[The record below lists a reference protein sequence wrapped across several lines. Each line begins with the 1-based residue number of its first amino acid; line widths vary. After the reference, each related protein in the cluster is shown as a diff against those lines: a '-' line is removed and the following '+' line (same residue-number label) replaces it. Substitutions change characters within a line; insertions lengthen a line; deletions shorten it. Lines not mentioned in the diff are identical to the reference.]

1 MQKITKL
8 ALLISAG
15 LLGTNLY
22 ANPSVEFVPGKYIG
36 EANGRN
42 GPMKFRP
49 HLTKEIKYANQS
61 QKPF

>member
-22 ANPSVEFVPGKYIG
+22 ASPSVEFVPGKYIG

-42 GPMKFRP
+42 GR
-49 HLTKEIKYANQS
+49 
-61 QKPF
+61 